1 MSGAMSRVPRSKRRI
16 FLWRSWNFGLFGGAI
31 YDDSLQRCGQSVFI
45 GPPGFRRWALL
56 SPGVASSWREGLPA
70 SLFFRPEYV
79 EFFDR
84 NNPSNNGTNT
94 GTGIIERVT
103 FLGNSADVVIRCG
116 EIALCVRAHPTRT
129 PAAGKQVYFSV
140 APESCIVF
148 PASSPSGML
157 TPSPQSSPVERIKTL
172 VSD

>member
-1 MSGAMSRVPRSKRRI
+1 MRPVCFDRPSWIPPLGAFIARRSIELAGR
-16 FLWRSWNFGLFGGAI
+16 
-31 YDDSLQRCGQSVFI
+31 
-45 GPPGFRRWALL
+45 
-56 SPGVASSWREGLPA
+56 LPA

-129 PAAGKQVYFSV
+129 PAAGKEVHFSV